1 MTGGVN
7 LTDKKITSIE
17 VKKMNKNRIYKLIYN
32 SREIARQD
40 IASLLSLSLPTVN
53 QNLKELTEDG
63 LIQYGGNFQSTGG
76 RKAQVILPVPDAG
89 ISIGMEIRRNH
100 VSILAVD
107 LYGSVLDYEK
117 YRKIFSEE
125 EEYSRYLGYLVQN
138 MLERKHFH
146 KNRILGVGIAIPGVF
161 DQNKEYIIK
170 APSLSVNQYPLSKLT
185 QAMEY
190 PCIVDND
197 ANAGAFTELWT
208 NSQREDKAYLSVGKG
223 VGGCIIKK
231 DELYKGHHHRA
242 GEFGHMTVS
251 PGGRLC
257 NCGQK
262 GCLEAYISTARISD
276 DLGCQVEDFFS
287 ELSLGNAEYLK
298 IWDEYLE
305 YLCIGINNI
314 YMVYDSDVVLGGVLA
329 QYLEPYLEEIR
340 KRLAERNFFEK
351 SGEYFKLTQYQSR
364 ATAIGAALQ
373 LVNRFI
379 EGI

>member
-1 MTGGVN
+1 M
-7 LTDKKITSIE
+7 TDKKITSIE

-76 RKAQVILPVPDAG
+76 RKAQAILPVPDVG

-117 YRKIFSEE
+117 CRKAFSEE

-138 MLERKHFH
+138 MIEHNHFY
-146 KNRILGVGIAIPGVF
+146 KNRILGVGIAVPGVF

-208 NSQREDKAYLSVGKG
+208 NIQREDKAYLSVGKG

>member
-1 MTGGVN
+1 MTG
-7 LTDKKITSIE
+7 KKITSIE

-32 SREIARQD
+32 SREIARQE

-53 QNLKELTEDG
+53 MNLRELTEEG
-63 LIQYGGNFQSTGG
+63 FIEYGGNFQSTGG
-76 RKAQVILPVPDAG
+76 RKAQAITPAHNAR
-89 ISIGMEIRRNH
+89 IAIGLEIRRNH
-100 VSILAVD
+100 VSILAID
-107 LYGSVLDYEK
+107 LYGNVLDYEK
-117 YRKIFSEE
+117 YLKTFSEE

-138 MLERKHFH
+138 IIEHNHFDTS
-146 KNRILGVGIAIPGVF
+146 KVLGVGIAVPGVF
-161 DQNKEYIIK
+161 DQEKEFIIK
-170 APSLSVNQYPLSKLT
+170 APSLAVSRYPLSKLT
-185 QAMEY
+185 QAIDY

-197 ANAGAFTELWT
+197 ANSGAFTELW
-208 NSQREDKAYLSVGKG
+208 NSRGEDKAYLSVGKG

-231 DELYKGHHHRA
+231 DELYQGHHHRA
-242 GEFGHMTVS
+242 GEFGHMTVF

-276 DLGCQVEDFFS
+276 DLGCQIEDFFS
-287 ELSLGNAEYLK
+287 ELAAENEEYLK
-298 IWDEYLE
+298 VWDEYLE

-329 QYLEPYLEEIR
+329 QYLDPYLDEIR
-340 KRLAERNFFEK
+340 VRLAERNFFEK

-373 LVNRFI
+373 LVNKFI
-379 EGI
+379 EEI